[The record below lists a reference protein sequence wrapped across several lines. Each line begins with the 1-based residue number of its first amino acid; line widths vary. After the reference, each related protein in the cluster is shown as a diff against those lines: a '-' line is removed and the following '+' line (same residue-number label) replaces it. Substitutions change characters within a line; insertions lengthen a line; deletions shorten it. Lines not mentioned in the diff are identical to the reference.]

1 MISEFFSVVEVM
13 MPVMASMFCL
23 LPGLSSYNLS
33 HVSVPNPRE
42 IDCAHFRCS
51 AWFETRAVHHVEL
64 SLTISYMKFW
74 MQTLSRIQSESMN
87 KMKRLSFRFRY
98 SV

>member
-23 LPGLSSYNLS
+23 LPGLSSYNSL
-33 HVSVPNPRE
+33 HVSMPNPRE
-42 IDCAHFRCS
+42 IDCAQIQS
-51 AWFETRAVHHVEL
+51 AQFETRAVHHVEL
-64 SLTISYMKFW
+64 ALTISYIKFW

>member
-1 MISEFFSVVEVM
+1 M
-13 MPVMASMFCL
+13 MPVIASMFCL
-23 LPGLSSYNLS
+23 LPGLSSYNLVN
-33 HVSVPNPRE
+33 VSVPNPRE
-42 IDCAHFRCS
+42 TDCANFQCS
-51 AWFETRAVHHVEL
+51 AQFETRAVHHVEM